1 MNMAFREYLKVFMKL
16 FLDDFSVFN
25 DLQTHLAK
33 LWLCFDKCWEFN
45 ISLNSEKCM
54 FLVYSRVIFGYIISK
69 AKKLLDLNA
78 SNLAVMAMLAQN
90 PIEKCDQPITYASS
104 LLNNVEKN
112 NIITKR
118 RSPAMI
124 YATTLTLGLWSKQKH
139 GKMRVANAT

>member
-1 MNMAFREYLKVFMKL
+1 
-16 FLDDFSVFN
+16 
-25 DLQTHLAK
+25 
-33 LWLCFDKCWEFN
+33 
-45 ISLNSEKCM
+45 M

-124 YATTLTLGLWSKQKH
+124 YATTLTLGL
-139 GKMRVANAT
+139 